1 MENLDTKLVSAE
13 HSEVDRTLLKEKI
26 ERLAWLVVAS
36 VAGAKIDIKELETVA
51 AFIESCKPTEQ
62 ATAFA
67 DSEVLVQL
75 QPLRD
80 IPIVEI
86 FLRYFASI
94 RASGYEI
101 TQPAATR
108 TRQVGKVTLSLL
120 LGGAVAIS
128 HPSFAA
134 AETGQNN
141 DTTTVNS
148 DAAIIIIDGRSPGAT
163 PTTGVDTSLAQRPEV
178 TQIATPGE
186 RDDEVII
193 PGPDSTPE
201 QSPSVATPD
210 ANATSWLVVVDE
222 AADDEVQPKATSTDI
237 SDIEA
242 LLKAPKAL
250 KSEATK
256 NQLANIRYNKTSA
269 KPFENGRLYH
279 QSGKVSY
286 AFENS
291 PEGIEYAIKHGYGRI
306 DLDLQVTK
314 DGVVVATHTQTPLI
328 KNRIKGGFRDTTGSI
343 VNRNTKISD
352 MTYAQVRQLKHAK
365 GYAIYSLEELI
376 KVADRKITLFL
387 ELKTPESLIHKLP
400 EITEMLNKAEQ
411 KATIGGIIKN
421 RKGKEIK
428 GQEAALKRAQELGFW
443 VRKLYLGRQDN
454 TWHRPLPAKSE
465 SAQIDTN

>member
-1 MENLDTKLVSAE
+1 M
-13 HSEVDRTLLKEKI
+13 
-26 ERLAWLVVAS
+26 
-36 VAGAKIDIKELETVA
+36 
-51 AFIESCKPTEQ
+51 
-62 ATAFA
+62 
-67 DSEVLVQL
+67 
-75 QPLRD
+75 
-80 IPIVEI
+80 
-86 FLRYFASI
+86 
-94 RASGYEI
+94 
-101 TQPAATR
+101 
-108 TRQVGKVTLSLL
+108 
-120 LGGAVAIS
+120 
-128 HPSFAA
+128 
-134 AETGQNN
+134 
-141 DTTTVNS
+141 
-148 DAAIIIIDGRSPGAT
+148 
-163 PTTGVDTSLAQRPEV
+163 
-178 TQIATPGE
+178 
-186 RDDEVII
+186 
-193 PGPDSTPE
+193 
-201 QSPSVATPD
+201 
-210 ANATSWLVVVDE
+210 VVDE

-352 MTYAQVRQLKHAK
+352 MTYEQVKRLKHAK
-365 GYAIYSLEELI
+365 GYAIYSLEELT

-387 ELKTPESLIHKLP
+387 ELKTPESLIEKLP
-400 EITEMLNKAEQ
+400 EITDMLNKAEQ

-428 GQEAALKRAQELGFW
+428 GQKAALKRAQELGFW
-443 VRKLYLGRQDN
+443 TRKLYLGRQDN
-454 TWHRPLPAKSE
+454 TWHKPLPAKSE
-465 SAQIDTN
+465 SAQVDSN